1 VAETRV
7 PSQRGR
13 GKVLSGM
20 AEVTETRQGP
30 GPSAS
35 ARPVIGV
42 APIFTEAGR
51 QHLGLAQAVTTTLR
65 VGRREGVALQL
76 DDSQVSREHAELR
89 PAPDGITVADLGS
102 HNGTFVNGQR
112 VGASEVLAPVG
123 ACLRCG
129 KTLLTVVED
138 VELFRRNPPSK
149 PPMVG
154 SARIAEIRRQLA
166 TVATFSHAVLL
177 LGETGTGKERAAETL
192 HAASGRTGAY
202 IPVNCGAIPQNLV
215 ESELFGH
222 TRGAFSGSHAARPGL
237 FRAAE
242 GGTLF
247 LDEIAD
253 LPLPAQAKLLRA
265 LETGEVRAVGEDR
278 PRIVDVRV
286 ITATNANLDEM
297 ARAGRFRVD
306 LLHRISAWKIVLPP
320 LRERREDVPLLA
332 EHFLTPGSPG
342 FSVEVMERL
351 MLWNWPGNVREL
363 RSLVITT
370 SARAASDGASQ
381 ILLPYLP
388 PELLNAAPAA
398 SAPSGPSQDAAFRA
412 RVEMALQLRNGN
424 VAQVARDL
432 GCGRPWLYQELKR
445 LDIDVNAFRKR

>member
-1 VAETRV
+1 
-7 PSQRGR
+7 
-13 GKVLSGM
+13 M

-30 GPSAS
+30 GPAAS
-35 ARPVIGV
+35 AQPVIGV

-51 QHLGLAQAVTTTLR
+51 QHLGLAQPVTSTLR
-65 VGRREGVALQL
+65 VGRRDGIAVQL

-89 PAPDGITVADLGS
+89 PAQGGITIADLGS
-102 HNGTFVNGQR
+102 HNGTFVNAER

-123 ACLRCG
+123 AVLRCG

-138 VELFRRNPPSK
+138 VELFRRNPPCK
-149 PPMVG
+149 PPLVG
-154 SARIAEIRRQLA
+154 SARMADIRRQLA

-192 HAASGRTGAY
+192 HAASGRNGAF

-222 TRGAFSGSHAARPGL
+222 TRGAFSGSNAARPGL

-278 PRIVDVRV
+278 PRIVDTRV

-320 LRERREDVPLLA
+320 LRERKEDVPLLA
-332 EHFLTPGSPG
+332 EHFLSEGSPA
-342 FSVEVMERL
+342 FSVEVMER
-351 MLWNWPGNVREL
+351 MVLWRWPGNVREL
-363 RSLVITT
+363 RSLTITT
-370 SARAASDGASQ
+370 AARAATAGSGQ
-381 ILLPYLP
+381 ILLEHLP
-388 PELLNAAPAA
+388 PEVLNSTPAA
-398 SAPSGPSQDAAFRA
+398 SPVAAAPNEDTAFRA
-412 RVEMALQLRNGN
+412 RVEMALKLRNGN